1 MKKSFLKFSST
12 FLLLTTIGMTGTNA
26 ANVWGAEE
34 GTKILVEDIQ
44 NDPLA
49 KRTAIFQGP
58 KGLPCTTTM
67 LTSNFGLTA
76 AHCGDGFLEGSV
88 GTVYPAQ
95 SGLSTPFGSM
105 SISLFNPY
113 NDKDI
118 AIIYGQDSGKSK
130 DYIHYQRDFA
140 QTEIKLQGFT
150 DDELKKMV
158 GKKVYSYGYPY
169 NYHAHKQYRFTG
181 EITFANSDFIKTNL
195 PAYGG
200 QSGSSVFLEDNDQLV
215 GILVKGGDDDKNAI
229 LEPITKDI
237 ARWYK
242 NKKSLIENPVQ

>member
-118 AIIYGQDSGKSK
+118 AFIYGQDSGKSK

-150 DDELKKMV
+150 DDELKKN
-158 GKKVYSYGYPY
+158 G
-169 NYHAHKQYRFTG
+169 
-181 EITFANSDFIKTNL
+181 
-195 PAYGG
+195 
-200 QSGSSVFLEDNDQLV
+200 
-215 GILVKGGDDDKNAI
+215 
-229 LEPITKDI
+229 
-237 ARWYK
+237 W
-242 NKKSLIENPVQ
+242 KKSIFIWISI

>member
-34 GTKILVEDIQ
+34 GTKVIVEDTKMDTIG
-44 NDPLA
+44 
-49 KRTAIFQGP
+49 KRTAIFEGP
-58 KGLPCTTTM
+58 KGLPCTSTM
-67 LTSNFGLTA
+67 LTSNFGITA
-76 AHCGDGFLEGSV
+76 AHCGNGFQEGSV

-118 AIIYGQDSGKSK
+118 AFIYGQDSGKSK

-200 QSGSSVFLEDNDQLV
+200 QSGSSVFSEDNDQLV

>member
-34 GTKILVEDIQ
+34 GTKVIVEDTKMDTIG
-44 NDPLA
+44 
-49 KRTAIFQGP
+49 KRTAIFEGP
-58 KGLPCTTTM
+58 KGLPCTSTM
-67 LTSNFGLTA
+67 LTSNFGITA
-76 AHCGDGFLEGSV
+76 AHCGNGFQEGSV

-118 AIIYGQDSGKSK
+118 AFIYGQDSGKSK

>member
-44 NDPLA
+44 NDSLA

-118 AIIYGQDSGKSK
+118 AFIYGQDSGKSK

-150 DDELKKMV
+150 DDELKKWLE
-158 GKKVYSYGYPY
+158 KKYI
-169 NYHAHKQYRFTG
+169 HMDIH
-181 EITFANSDFIKTNL
+181 ITTTLINNIDS
-195 PAYGG
+195 
-200 QSGSSVFLEDNDQLV
+200 QE
-215 GILVKGGDDDKNAI
+215 
-229 LEPITKDI
+229 
-237 ARWYK
+237 
-242 NKKSLIENPVQ
+242 KSLSRIVILLKQTYLHTVANLAPLYF

>member
-118 AIIYGQDSGKSK
+118 AFIYGQDSGKSK

-200 QSGSSVFLEDNDQLV
+200 QSGSAVFLEENNKLI
-215 GILVKGGDDDKNAI
+215 GILSKGGEDNKDAI

>member
-118 AIIYGQDSGKSK
+118 AFIYGQDSGKSK

-150 DDELKKMV
+150 DDELKKWLE
-158 GKKVYSYGYPY
+158 KKYI
-169 NYHAHKQYRFTG
+169 HMDIH
-181 EITFANSDFIKTNL
+181 ITTTLINNIDS
-195 PAYGG
+195 
-200 QSGSSVFLEDNDQLV
+200 QE
-215 GILVKGGDDDKNAI
+215 
-229 LEPITKDI
+229 
-237 ARWYK
+237 
-242 NKKSLIENPVQ
+242 KSLSRIVILLKQTYLHTVANLAPLYF

>member
-1 MKKSFLKFSST
+1 MKKSLLKFSST

-105 SISLFNPY
+105 SITLFNPY
-113 NDKDI
+113 ENKDV
-118 AIIYGQDSGKSK
+118 AFVYGPDNGKSR
-130 DYIHYQRDFA
+130 DYIYYQKEFA
-140 QTEIKLQGFT
+140 STEITLEGLS
-150 DDELKKMV
+150 DEEL
-158 GKKVYSYGYPY
+158 Y
-169 NYHAHKQYRFTG
+169 
-181 EITFANSDFIKTNL
+181 
-195 PAYGG
+195 
-200 QSGSSVFLEDNDQLV
+200 QLV
-215 GILVKGGDDDKNAI
+215 G
-229 LEPITKDI
+229 
-237 ARWYK
+237 
-242 NKKSLIENPVQ
+242 

>member
-34 GTKILVEDIQ
+34 GTKVIVEDTKMDTIG
-44 NDPLA
+44 
-49 KRTAIFQGP
+49 KRTAIFEGP
-58 KGLPCTTTM
+58 KGLPCTSTM
-67 LTSNFGLTA
+67 LTSNFGITA
-76 AHCGDGFLEGSV
+76 AHCGNGFQEGSV

-105 SISLFNPY
+105 SITLFNPY
-113 NDKDI
+113 ENKDV
-118 AIIYGQDSGKSK
+118 AFVYGPDNGKSR
-130 DYIHYQRDFA
+130 DYIYYQKEFA
-140 QTEIKLQGFT
+140 STEITLEGLS
-150 DDELKKMV
+150 DEELYQLV
-158 GKKVYSYGYPY
+158 GKKVYSFGYPY

-242 NKKSLIENPVQ
+242 GKKDILENPVQ

>member
-118 AIIYGQDSGKSK
+118 AFIYGQDSGKSK

-150 DDELKKMV
+150 DDELKKWLE
-158 GKKVYSYGYPY
+158 KKYI
-169 NYHAHKQYRFTG
+169 HMDIH
-181 EITFANSDFIKTNL
+181 ITTTLINNIDS
-195 PAYGG
+195 
-200 QSGSSVFLEDNDQLV
+200 QE
-215 GILVKGGDDDKNAI
+215 
-229 LEPITKDI
+229 
-237 ARWYK
+237 
-242 NKKSLIENPVQ
+242 KSLSQIVILLKQTYLHTVATLAPLYF

>member
-34 GTKILVEDIQ
+34 GTKVIVEDTKMDTIG
-44 NDPLA
+44 
-49 KRTAIFQGP
+49 KRTAIFEGP
-58 KGLPCTTTM
+58 KGLPCTSTM
-67 LTSNFGLTA
+67 LTSNFGITA
-76 AHCGDGFLEGSV
+76 AHCGNGFQEGSV

-118 AIIYGQDSGKSK
+118 AFIYGQDSGKSK

-181 EITFANSDFIKTNL
+181 EITFANSDFIKTTL

-200 QSGSSVFLEDNDQLV
+200 QSGSAVFLEENNKLI
-215 GILVKGGDDDKNAI
+215 GILSKGGEDNKDAI

>member
-34 GTKILVEDIQ
+34 GTKVIVEDTKMDTIG
-44 NDPLA
+44 
-49 KRTAIFQGP
+49 KRTAIFEGP
-58 KGLPCTTTM
+58 KGLPCTSTM
-67 LTSNFGLTA
+67 LTSNFGITA
-76 AHCGDGFLEGSV
+76 AHCGNGFQEGSV

-118 AIIYGQDSGKSK
+118 AFIYGQDSGKSK

-181 EITFANSDFIKTNL
+181 EITYASKDFIKTTL

-200 QSGSSVFLEDNDQLV
+200 QSGSAVFLEENNKLI
-215 GILVKGGDDDKNAI
+215 GILSKGGEDNKDAI

>member
-118 AIIYGQDSGKSK
+118 AFIYGQDSGKSK

-158 GKKVYSYGYPY
+158 GKKVYSFGYPY
-169 NYHAHKQYRFTG
+169 NYNGYKQYKFTG
-181 EITFANSDFIKTNL
+181 EVTYASKDFIKTTL

-200 QSGSSVFLEDNDQLV
+200 QSGSAVFLEENNKLI
-215 GILVKGGDDDKNAI
+215 GILSKGGEDNKDAI

-242 NKKSLIENPVQ
+242 GKKDILENPVQ

>member
-34 GTKILVEDIQ
+34 GTKVIVEDTKMDTIG
-44 NDPLA
+44 
-49 KRTAIFQGP
+49 KRTAIFEGP

-118 AIIYGQDSGKSK
+118 AFIYGQDSGKSK

>member
-26 ANVWGAEE
+26 TNVWGAEE
-34 GTKILVEDIQ
+34 GTKSMVEDIQ

-58 KGLPCTTTM
+58 KGLPCTSTM

-118 AIIYGQDSGKSK
+118 AFIYGQDSGKSS
-130 DYIHYQRDFA
+130 DYMHYEKHFA
-140 QTEIKLQGFT
+140 NTEITLEGLS
-150 DDELKKMV
+150 DEELNNLV

-169 NYHAHKQYRFTG
+169 DYHGHKLYKFTG
-181 EITFANSDFIKTNL
+181 EVTYASKDFIKTTL
-195 PAYGG
+195 PAFGG
-200 QSGSSVFLEDNDQLV
+200 QSGSSVFLEENNKLV
-215 GILVKGGDDDKNAI
+215 GILSKGGEDNKDAI

-242 NKKSLIENPVQ
+242 NKKYNLENPV

>member
-34 GTKILVEDIQ
+34 GTKVIVEDTKMDTIG
-44 NDPLA
+44 
-49 KRTAIFQGP
+49 KRTAIFEGP

-95 SGLSTPFGSM
+95 SGLSIPFGSM

-118 AIIYGQDSGKSK
+118 AFIYGQDSGKSK

-242 NKKSLIENPVQ
+242 GKKDILENPVQ

>member
-118 AIIYGQDSGKSK
+118 AFIYGQDSGKSK

-169 NYHAHKQYRFTG
+169 NYNGYKQYKFTG
-181 EITFANSDFIKTNL
+181 EVTYASKDFIKTTL

-200 QSGSSVFLEDNDQLV
+200 QSGSAVFLEENNKLI
-215 GILVKGGDDDKNAI
+215 GILSKGGEDNKDAI

>member
-34 GTKILVEDIQ
+34 GTKVIVEDTKMDTIG
-44 NDPLA
+44 
-49 KRTAIFQGP
+49 KRTAIFERP

-118 AIIYGQDSGKSK
+118 AFIYGQDSGKSK

-242 NKKSLIENPVQ
+242 GKKDILENPVQ

>member
-34 GTKILVEDIQ
+34 GTKVIVEDTKMDTIG
-44 NDPLA
+44 
-49 KRTAIFQGP
+49 KRTAIFEGP
-58 KGLPCTTTM
+58 KGLPCTSTM
-67 LTSNFGLTA
+67 LTSNFGITA
-76 AHCGDGFLEGSV
+76 AHCGNGFQEGSV

-105 SISLFNPY
+105 SITLFNPY
-113 NDKDI
+113 ENKDV
-118 AIIYGQDSGKSK
+118 AFVYGPDNSKSR
-130 DYIHYQRDFA
+130 DYIYYQKEFA
-140 QTEIKLQGFT
+140 STEITLEGLS
-150 DDELKKMV
+150 DEELYQLV
-158 GKKVYSYGYPY
+158 GKKVYSFGYPY

-242 NKKSLIENPVQ
+242 GKKDILENPVQ

>member
-118 AIIYGQDSGKSK
+118 AFIYGQDSGKSK

-150 DDELKKMV
+150 DDELKKWLE
-158 GKKVYSYGYPY
+158 KKYI
-169 NYHAHKQYRFTG
+169 HMDIH
-181 EITFANSDFIKTNL
+181 ITTTLINNIDS
-195 PAYGG
+195 
-200 QSGSSVFLEDNDQLV
+200 QE
-215 GILVKGGDDDKNAI
+215 
-229 LEPITKDI
+229 
-237 ARWYK
+237 
-242 NKKSLIENPVQ
+242 KSLSQIVILLKQTYLHTVANLAPLYF

>member
-34 GTKILVEDIQ
+34 GMKVIVEDTKMDTIG
-44 NDPLA
+44 
-49 KRTAIFQGP
+49 KRTAIFEGP
-58 KGLPCTTTM
+58 KGLPCTSTM

-118 AIIYGQDSGKSK
+118 AFIYGQDSGKSK

-242 NKKSLIENPVQ
+242 GKKDILENPVQ

>member
-1 MKKSFLKFSST
+1 MKKTFLKFSST
-12 FLLLTTIGMTGTNA
+12 FLLLTALGMNTTYTTH
-26 ANVWGAEE
+26 VWAEEE
-34 GTKILVEDIQ
+34 GTKSIVEDTKVDKIG
-44 NDPLA
+44 
-49 KRTAIFQGP
+49 KRTAVFEGP
-58 KGLPCTTTM
+58 KGLPCTSTM
-67 LTSNFGLTA
+67 LTSNFGITA
-76 AHCGDGFLEGSV
+76 AHCGNGFQDSSV

-95 SGLSTPFGSM
+95 SGIQTPFGSM
-105 SISLFNPY
+105 SITLFNPY
-113 NDKDI
+113 ENKDV
-118 AIIYGQDSGKSK
+118 AFVYGPDSGKSK
-130 DYIHYQRDFA
+130 DYIHYQRHFA

-150 DDELKKMV
+150 DEELKGMI

-242 NKKSLIENPVQ
+242 GKKDILENPIQ

>member
-118 AIIYGQDSGKSK
+118 AFIYGQDSGKSK

-158 GKKVYSYGYPY
+158 GKKVYSFGYPY
-169 NYHAHKQYRFTG
+169 NYNGYKQYKFTG
-181 EITFANSDFIKTNL
+181 EVTYASKDFIKTTL

-200 QSGSSVFLEDNDQLV
+200 QSGSAVFLEENNKLI
-215 GILVKGGDDDKNAI
+215 GILSKGGEDNKDAI

>member
-34 GTKILVEDIQ
+34 GTKVIVEDTKMDTIG
-44 NDPLA
+44 
-49 KRTAIFQGP
+49 KRTAIFEGP
-58 KGLPCTTTM
+58 KGLPCTSTM
-67 LTSNFGLTA
+67 LTSNFGITA
-76 AHCGDGFLEGSV
+76 AHCGNGFQEGSA

-118 AIIYGQDSGKSK
+118 AFIYGQDSGKSK

-158 GKKVYSYGYPY
+158 GKKYI
-169 NYHAHKQYRFTG
+169 HMDIH
-181 EITFANSDFIKTNL
+181 ITTTLINNIDS
-195 PAYGG
+195 
-200 QSGSSVFLEDNDQLV
+200 QE
-215 GILVKGGDDDKNAI
+215 
-229 LEPITKDI
+229 
-237 ARWYK
+237 
-242 NKKSLIENPVQ
+242 KSLSRIVILLKQTYLHTVANLAPLYF

>member
-1 MKKSFLKFSST
+1 TS
-12 FLLLTTIGMTGTNA
+12 
-26 ANVWGAEE
+26 
-34 GTKILVEDIQ
+34 
-44 NDPLA
+44 
-49 KRTAIFQGP
+49 
-58 KGLPCTTTM
+58 TM
-67 LTSNFGLTA
+67 LTSNFGITA
-76 AHCGDGFLEGSV
+76 AHCGNGFQEGSV

-118 AIIYGQDSGKSK
+118 AFIYGQDSGKSK

-242 NKKSLIENPVQ
+242 GKKDILENPVQ

>member
-34 GTKILVEDIQ
+34 GTKVIVEDTKMDTIG
-44 NDPLA
+44 
-49 KRTAIFQGP
+49 KRTAIFEGP

-88 GTVYPAQ
+88 CTVYPAQ

-118 AIIYGQDSGKSK
+118 AFIYGQDSGKSK

-158 GKKVYSYGYPY
+158 GKKVYSFGYPY
-169 NYHAHKQYRFTG
+169 NYNGYKQYKFTG
-181 EITFANSDFIKTNL
+181 EVTYASKDFIKTTL

-200 QSGSSVFLEDNDQLV
+200 QSGSAVFLEENNKLI
-215 GILVKGGDDDKNAI
+215 GILSKGGEDNKDAI

>member
-34 GTKILVEDIQ
+34 GTKVIVEDIQ

-118 AIIYGQDSGKSK
+118 AFIYGQDSGKSK

-150 DDELKKMV
+150 DDELKKWLE
-158 GKKVYSYGYPY
+158 KKYI
-169 NYHAHKQYRFTG
+169 HMDIH
-181 EITFANSDFIKTNL
+181 ITTTLINNIDS
-195 PAYGG
+195 
-200 QSGSSVFLEDNDQLV
+200 QE
-215 GILVKGGDDDKNAI
+215 
-229 LEPITKDI
+229 
-237 ARWYK
+237 
-242 NKKSLIENPVQ
+242 KSLSRIVILLKQTYLHTVANLAPLYF

>member
-34 GTKILVEDIQ
+34 GTKVIVEDTKMDTIG
-44 NDPLA
+44 
-49 KRTAIFQGP
+49 KRTAIFEGP

-118 AIIYGQDSGKSK
+118 AFIYGQDSGKSK

-150 DDELKKMV
+150 DDELKKWLE
-158 GKKVYSYGYPY
+158 KKYI
-169 NYHAHKQYRFTG
+169 HMDIH
-181 EITFANSDFIKTNL
+181 ITTTLINNIDS
-195 PAYGG
+195 
-200 QSGSSVFLEDNDQLV
+200 QE
-215 GILVKGGDDDKNAI
+215 
-229 LEPITKDI
+229 
-237 ARWYK
+237 
-242 NKKSLIENPVQ
+242 KSLSRIVILLKQTYLHTVANLAPLYF

>member
-34 GTKILVEDIQ
+34 GTKVIVEDTKMDTIG
-44 NDPLA
+44 
-49 KRTAIFQGP
+49 KRTAIFEGP
-58 KGLPCTTTM
+58 KGLPCTSTM
-67 LTSNFGLTA
+67 LTSNFGITA
-76 AHCGDGFLEGSV
+76 AHCGNGFQEGSA

-118 AIIYGQDSGKSK
+118 AFIYGQDSGKSK

-158 GKKVYSYGYPY
+158 GKKS
-169 NYHAHKQYRFTG
+169 
-181 EITFANSDFIKTNL
+181 IFIWI
-195 PAYGG
+195 
-200 QSGSSVFLEDNDQLV
+200 S
-215 GILVKGGDDDKNAI
+215 I
-229 LEPITKDI
+229 
-237 ARWYK
+237 
-242 NKKSLIENPVQ
+242 